1 MFDGMVIHN
10 NAPYAPQ
17 VEKKYLVEFKTAPT
31 SKCWEHE
38 FHQFEITVYTETRG
52 ITKLNTIQ
60 SHLRDVA
67 EDPH

>member
-31 SKCWEHE
+31 SKC
-38 FHQFEITVYTETRG
+38 
-52 ITKLNTIQ
+52 
-60 SHLRDVA
+60 
-67 EDPH
+67 